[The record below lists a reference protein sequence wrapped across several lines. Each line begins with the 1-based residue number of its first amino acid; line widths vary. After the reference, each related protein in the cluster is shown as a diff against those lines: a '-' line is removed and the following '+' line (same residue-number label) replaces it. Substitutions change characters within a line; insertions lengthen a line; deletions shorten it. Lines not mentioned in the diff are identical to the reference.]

1 MFMQLQDLLITEQA
15 TVKDAIQQL
24 ERLRCKVIYVVKDR
38 KLFGLC
44 IRWRCAQIYA
54 AGGKY

>member
-1 MFMQLQDLLITEQA
+1 MQLQDLLITEQA